1 VNITLDKKSI
11 TDGTI
16 RISIQESD
24 YLPAV
29 DKKIKDYARKANI
42 KGFRQG
48 KVPSGVVK
56 NLFGKSFMV
65 DEINQ
70 LVSRS
75 VTGYIRDNKL
85 NVLGDPLPDEEKA
98 AGIDWETQKDFDF
111 EFRVGLAEDFKV
123 ELSEKLKVTR
133 KVIEVSEKTVSE
145 AVEDARVRYGNI
157 SYPEVSS
164 VSDTLYGEVAR
175 EGEEEMKPGH
185 INIQKLS
192 QKAQKQF
199 TGVKKD
205 DVITFDGSGLS
216 EDAEE
221 TARALNISEA
231 EAKDIK
237 GNFIFKV
244 TTVSHSDP
252 AELNQEFFDKVFGK
266 DKVTTEEAFR
276 AMVRE
281 TIEKNYER
289 ESDHMF
295 EHELE
300 HFFTDQIKFSLPE
313 EFLKDWLKKT
323 DEKINDEVLIR
334 EFSSYTREMR
344 WNLIREKIAE
354 LAEIKVEAADV
365 REKAKIMIIEQ
376 FGGAAIADQ
385 LGDRMDAFADNY
397 LQGNEGKN
405 FMRLYNQLRNEKIS
419 AHIRE
424 KITVTNKTISLE
436 EFRKYVSEHQH
447 HH

>member
-1 VNITLDKKSI
+1 MNITLDKKSI

>member
-1 VNITLDKKSI
+1 MNITLDKKSI

-56 NLFGKSFMV
+56 NMFGKSFMV